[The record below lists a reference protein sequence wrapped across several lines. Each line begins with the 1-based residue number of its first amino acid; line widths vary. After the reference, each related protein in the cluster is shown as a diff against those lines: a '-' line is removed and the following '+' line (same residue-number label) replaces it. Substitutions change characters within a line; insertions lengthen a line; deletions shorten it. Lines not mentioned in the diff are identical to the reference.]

1 MSAASRRAATLG
13 AALLVAATC
22 LGAGGAAQAAGSPT
36 AAPPTVGR
44 VVAPSGSAD
53 QDAFEAE
60 VLRLTNEARSHAR
73 KCGGKRMKAA
83 RPVSWSATLA
93 ATATEHS
100 ADMASNDYFS
110 HYSPAGTSP
119 FDRMRAAGYQYR
131 AAGENIAA
139 GRGLADPAA
148 VVRAWLKSPGHCK
161 VLMNGKYKELGIGR
175 VEGAGTYSVYW
186 TQNFGTRR

>member
-1 MSAASRRAATLG
+1 MSAASRRAATVATALLMGVASLGGVG
-13 AALLVAATC
+13 AAEA
-22 LGAGGAAQAAGSPT
+22 
-36 AAPPTVGR
+36 AAPPTLGP
-44 VVAPSGSAD
+44 VVALTGSAD